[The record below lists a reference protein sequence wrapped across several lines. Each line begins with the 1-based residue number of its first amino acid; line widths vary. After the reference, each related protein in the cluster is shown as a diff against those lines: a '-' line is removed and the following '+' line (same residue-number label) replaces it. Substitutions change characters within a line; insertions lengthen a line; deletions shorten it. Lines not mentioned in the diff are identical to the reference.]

1 MGSVAIF
8 GVVLAAGKGERLR
21 PLTLYVPKPLMPIP
35 GGRLAMQDAVDRLL
49 PLKPTKIY
57 IVAHYMSELVL
68 DAVKHLNMTY
78 NGLLEAVIH
87 DKLLGTAGHLYFLSS
102 LVKDDDIV
110 VVENGDVIANV
121 NMVDAVNFHLEKNLD
136 MTIIGYK
143 ASLQLRYGVLETQD
157 YVVKAWVEKPTIN
170 FTISTG
176 NYIIKGKL
184 LRLLNGGFIDMND
197 YVNLIIRRGGRVG
210 VYLVDKFVDIGTVD
224 DYLKLWCTGK

>member
-87 DKLLGTAGHLYFLSS
+87 DKLLGTAGHLYFLNS

-110 VVENGDVIANV
+110 VVENGDVIADV